1 VAKGNFELST
11 TIQINFSNSHVTVPL
26 PEARISCNRN
36 QKDLNRKLCRGERDG
51 FQLEIRGR
59 RKRGKIQG

>member
-1 VAKGNFELST
+1 MQESHATETRKISTGNYAGVRL
-11 TIQINFSNSHVTVPL
+11 
-26 PEARISCNRN
+26 
-36 QKDLNRKLCRGERDG
+36 ERDG